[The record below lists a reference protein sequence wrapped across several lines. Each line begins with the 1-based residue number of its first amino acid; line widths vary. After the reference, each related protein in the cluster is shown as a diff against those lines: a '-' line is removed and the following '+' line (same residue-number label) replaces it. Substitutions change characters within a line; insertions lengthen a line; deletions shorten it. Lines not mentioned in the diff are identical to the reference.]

1 MHPQH
6 FIMSINWTLGGPK
19 SVYLVLEGMGM
30 HEDSSGCVGML
41 GDAWGCMGMHGD
53 AWGCT
58 GMHEDARGCMGMHG
72 DAV

>member
-41 GDAWGCMGMHGD
+41 
-53 AWGCT
+53 
-58 GMHEDARGCMGMHG
+58 EDVWRMRVMDIRFWECAKKIVIVKSDDKC
-72 DAV
+72 

>member
-41 GDAWGCMGMHGD
+41 GDA
-53 AWGCT
+53 
-58 GMHEDARGCMGMHG
+58 RGCMGMHG